1 MRRPTFVAA
10 LKAVQQAMR
19 MQADFQLLSAA
30 AAAAH
35 LLHTAVTAG
44 DHESQA
50 RQIKA
55 MSELLKLSHVRERF
69 ANKLLPMEPLK
80 SGAG

>member
-10 LKAVQQAMR
+10 LKSVQQAMR

-50 RQIKA
+50 KQIKA
-55 MSELLKLSHVRERF
+55 MSELLKVAHVRERF
-69 ANKLLPMEPLK
+69 ANQSLPLEASK
-80 SGAG
+80 SA